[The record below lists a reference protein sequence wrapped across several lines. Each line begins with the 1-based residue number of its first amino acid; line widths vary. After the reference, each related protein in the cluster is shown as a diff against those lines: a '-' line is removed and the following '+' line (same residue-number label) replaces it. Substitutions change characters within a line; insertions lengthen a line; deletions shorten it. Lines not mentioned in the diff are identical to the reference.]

1 MNANKNYIQTASP
14 SADVMYYKI
23 AVTKTLRTEKLLW
36 KLPVIDVLFYII
48 LQFTNTSDF
57 SFDKRA
63 ADGFISFLTENPLP
77 AALYVAV
84 IITGILFDKAGNALI
99 AAINSDNDKNTVA
112 RLSAKGK
119 RISACFV
126 PFIVIFLL
134 FTAIKFGGFKDFS
147 PLDILNCFNFL
158 FISAAGAV
166 TALRRDKL
174 FNMLYR
180 EPDVKAARQ
189 AREKRQYRISKL
201 HLITFITS
209 VILGVGL
216 LCAVFFSISGNT
228 ITKYKIEKQAKEYLS
243 ENYRDIYD
251 PTVPISVSYNSD
263 IDEKG
268 EKVIF
273 YRAWATDDKGN
284 SDLCLFYDKNGVLVN
299 DCVKNYYLTGG
310 SRYYRY
316 TFVYGDYV
324 NDALA
329 EVLGNNFK
337 YGKITDG
344 CFKGMKI
351 HANSSIKNAPDI
363 YECKGIYTGPK
374 YDTDNITDEEFKEIA
389 LENGIVNVEIE
400 RDVTDRCEDFCES
413 VVDFAKVL
421 KESDLK
427 YNKVKICIDTTKS
440 VMGINSYWMLTAM
453 VGTFTYEEMQSD
465 ELYDLAKRKYTLR
478 EEWANSDKT
487 GEYPEELKSGE

>member
-1 MNANKNYIQTASP
+1 MNANKNHIQTAGS
-14 SADVMYYKI
+14 SAHIMYYKI
-23 AVTKTLRTEKLLW
+23 AVTKTLSTEKLLW
-36 KLPVIDVLFYII
+36 KLPIIDILLYTT
-48 LQFTNTSDF
+48 LQFTNTADF
-57 SFDKRA
+57 SFDKQVA
-63 ADGFISFLTENPLP
+63 GGFISFFAENSLS

-99 AAINSDNDKNTVA
+99 AAINSDNDKDTVA
-112 RLSAKGK
+112 RLFAEKK

-147 PLDILNCFNFL
+147 PLNILNGFNFL

-174 FNMLYR
+174 FNLLYR
-180 EPDVKAARQ
+180 EPDVKAAYQ
-189 AREKRQYRISKL
+189 TREKRQYRLSKL
-201 HLITFITS
+201 HLITS

-216 LCAVFFSISGNT
+216 LCGVFFSISGNT
-228 ITKYKIEKQAKEYLS
+228 ITKYKIEKQAKKYLS

-263 IDEKG
+263 IDENG
-268 EKVIF
+268 QKVIF
-273 YRAWATDDKGN
+273 YRAWATDNKGDN
-284 SDLCLFYDKNGVLVN
+284 DLCLFYDKKGVLVN

-316 TFVYGDYV
+316 NFNYAHYV
-324 NDALA
+324 DDTLT

-351 HANSSIKNAPDI
+351 HANSTLKNAPDI
-363 YECKGIYTGPK
+363 YECNGIYTGPK

-389 LENGIVNVEIE
+389 LENGIIDVEIE

-413 VVDFAKVL
+413 VVNFAKAL

-427 YNKVKICIDTTKS
+427 YNKVKIRIDTTKS
-440 VMGINSYWMLTAM
+440 VTGINSYLMMTAM
-453 VGTFTYEEMQSD
+453 AGTFTYEEMQSD
-465 ELYDLAKRKYTLR
+465 ELYHLAKRKYTLR

>member
-1 MNANKNYIQTASP
+1 MSENKNHIQTADP
-14 SADVMYYKI
+14 SAHIMYYKI
-23 AVTKTLRTEKLLW
+23 AVTKTLSTEKLLW
-36 KLPVIDVLFYII
+36 KLPIIDVLLYII
-48 LQFTNTSDF
+48 SQFTNTTDF
-57 SFDKRA
+57 SFVKQVA
-63 ADGFISFLTENPLP
+63 GGFISFFAENPLP

-99 AAINSDNDKNTVA
+99 AAINSDNDKDTVA
-112 RLSAKGK
+112 RLSAEKK
-119 RISACFV
+119 RISMCFV
-126 PFIVIFLL
+126 PFIVIFLS
-134 FTAIKFGGFKDFS
+134 FTAIKVGGFKDFS

-189 AREKRQYRISKL
+189 AREKRQYWISKL
-201 HLITFITS
+201 HLITS
-209 VILGVGL
+209 VILGVGF
-216 LCAVFFSISGNT
+216 LCAVFFSIGGNM
-228 ITKYKIEKQAKEYLS
+228 ITKYKVEKQAKEYLA

-263 IDEKG
+263 IDENG
-268 EKVIF
+268 QKVIF
-273 YRAWATDDKGN
+273 YRAWAADNKGN
-284 SDLCLFYDKNGVLVN
+284 NDLCLFYDKNGVLVN

-316 TFVYGDYV
+316 SFNYVGYV
-324 NDALA
+324 NDTLA

-351 HANSSIKNAPDI
+351 HANSSLKNAPDI

-389 LENGIVNVEIE
+389 LENGIIDVEIE
-400 RDVTDRCEDFCES
+400 RDVTDRCEDFCKS

-453 VGTFTYEEMQSD
+453 AGTFTYEEMQSD
-465 ELYDLAKRKYTLR
+465 DLYDLAKRKYTLR
-478 EEWANSDKT
+478 EEWVNSDKT
-487 GEYPEELKSGE
+487 GEYPEELKSGD

>member
-14 SADVMYYKI
+14 SAHIMYYKI

-36 KLPVIDVLFYII
+36 KLPIIDVLFYII

-99 AAINSDNDKNTVA
+99 SAINSDNDKDTVA
-112 RLSAKGK
+112 RLFAERK
-119 RISACFV
+119 RISVCFV
-126 PFIVIFLL
+126 PFVVIFLL

-147 PLDILNCFNFL
+147 PLDILNGFNFL
-158 FISAAGAV
+158 FVSTAGAV

-174 FNMLYR
+174 FNLLYR

-201 HLITFITS
+201 HLITS
-209 VILGVGL
+209 VILGVGF
-216 LCAVFFSISGNT
+216 LCAIFFSIGGNT
-228 ITKYKIEKQAKEYLS
+228 ITKYKIKKQAKEYLS

-263 IDEKG
+263 IDENG
-268 EKVIF
+268 QKVIF
-273 YRAWATDDKGN
+273 YRAWAADDKGN
-284 SDLCLFYDKNGVLVN
+284 NDLCLFYDKNGVLVN

-316 TFVYGDYV
+316 NFNYADYV
-324 NDALA
+324 DDTLA

-351 HANSSIKNAPDI
+351 HANSTLKNAPDI
-363 YECKGIYTGPK
+363 YECNGIYTGPK
-374 YDTDNITDEEFKEIA
+374 YNTDNITHEEFKEIA
-389 LENGIVNVEIE
+389 LENGIIDVEIE
-400 RDVTDRCEDFCES
+400 RDVTDRCEDFCKS

-453 VGTFTYEEMQSD
+453 AGTFTYEEMQSD
-465 ELYDLAKRKYTLR
+465 NLYDLAKHKYTLR

-487 GEYPEELKSGE
+487 GEYPEELKSGD